1 MLHLTQNT
9 TAQCAGIDEF
19 FIPTMN
25 HRSSGN
31 KCISPFAAIQTNVNS
46 GNYRS
51 FDRAG
56 PQFSERVIDMSDKW
70 VLMDVTDGVALVTM
84 DRRPVNALNR
94 EMRRQMVATFDAISE
109 REDIRCAVLTGSNGM
124 FCAGADLKD
133 RPDAEIAGD
142 FLDHNR
148 ITRETGNAIRE
159 CAKPVV
165 AAINGAALGAGF
177 GLAAACDIL
186 YASEDATVGMPEIN
200 VGLAGGA
207 SMLKT
212 LFGRST
218 LRRMF
223 FTGQRLTAHELLKRN
238 VIEEVLPADQL
249 LPKVMELAREIAS
262 KAPLAMMYA
271 KRAANMVDVM
281 PQRDAYRFEQ
291 EFTVTLSK
299 TEDAREARTAFLE
312 KRPPVFKGR

>member
-1 MLHLTQNT
+1 MR
-9 TAQCAGIDEF
+9 E
-19 FIPTMN
+19 
-25 HRSSGN
+25 
-31 KCISPFAAIQTNVNS
+31 
-46 GNYRS
+46 
-51 FDRAG
+51 
-56 PQFSERVIDMSDKW
+56 KW
-70 VLMDVTDGVALVTM
+70 VRMDVEGGVGLVTM
-84 DRRPVNALNR
+84 DRKPVNALNR
-94 EMRRQMVATFDAISE
+94 EMRRQMVALFDEISE
-109 REDIRCAVLTGSNGM
+109 RQDVRCAVLTGANNV

-133 RPDAEIAGD
+133 RPSSDIAGD

-159 CAKPVV
+159 CAKPVI
-165 AAINGAALGAGF
+165 AAVNGAALGAGF

-186 YASEDATVGMPEIN
+186 YASENATVGMPEIN

-238 VIEEVLPADQL
+238 VIEDVLSEKDL
-249 LPKVMELAREIAS
+249 LPFTMKLAQEIAS
-262 KAPLAMMYA
+262 KAPLAMAYA

-291 EFTVTLSK
+291 EFTMTLSR
-299 TEDAREARTAFLE
+299 TEDAREARAAFLE
-312 KRPPVFKGR
+312 KRAPVFKGR